1 MYYLWVLS
9 PDCWEHFSV
18 FWCFTAQRIRSMM
31 RIMMSGSLVRNSLS
45 VSACKNVNS
54 CLLHWGENTER
65 PWKIKWFHFSTHRAT
80 LHRVHERLSDL
91 MLPYQCYLT
100 DAAADIC
107 YQWSAGGRRPV
118 SDSRETMCDLVVI
131 GLTWHFGPLTCQQK
145 SCCRSVYTIGTHTLC
160 LPVHT
165 QTHTHKLSV
174 QLFRSVNIV
183 PLSSSEVCQ

>member
-1 MYYLWVLS
+1 MCVLS
-9 PDCWEHFSV
+9 LSFVSDCWEHFSV

-80 LHRVHERLSDL
+80 LQRVHERLSDL

-107 YQWSAGGRRPV
+107 FSRVALVSWRKTAGVRQQRDDVRPGGH
-118 SDSRETMCDLVVI
+118 RPHMTLRPFDLSTEE
-131 GLTWHFGPLTCQQK
+131 LLQERLHN
-145 SCCRSVYTIGTHTLC
+145 RYTYTLSPRPHTN
-160 LPVHT
+160 PHT
-165 QTHTHKLSV
+165 QAECAAL
-174 QLFRSVNIV
+174 
-183 PLSSSEVCQ
+183 